1 MKKVLVSLISIT
13 VCLLVAQIVY
23 SCMLVGDGKEI
34 RTIDG
39 KITAVKGETALLSE
53 QVASASSLLTIQQ
66 KALSMGFT
74 QKPQVMTIHKDQ
86 FVAALGPI
94 R

>member
-1 MKKVLVSLISIT
+1 
-13 VCLLVAQIVY
+13 
-23 SCMLVGDGKEI
+23 MLAGDGKEI

-39 KITAVKGETALLSE
+39 KITAVKGDTALLAE

-74 QKPQVMTIHKDQ
+74 EKPQVVTIHKDP
-86 FVAALGPI
+86 FVAALVPVQ
-94 R
+94 

>member
-1 MKKVLVSLISIT
+1 MKKIIIT
-13 VCLLVAQIVY
+13 LSAVTICLLVAQIVC

-39 KITAVKGETALLSE
+39 KITEITGESALLAE
-53 QVASASSLLTIQQ
+53 QVVSASSLLAIHD

-74 QKPQVMTIHKDQ
+74 EKPHVMTIYKDQ
-86 FVAALGPI
+86 FVAALVPVQ
-94 R
+94 

>member
-1 MKKVLVSLISIT
+1 MKKIVASLISIT
-13 VCLLVAQIVY
+13 VCLLVAQIIY

-34 RTIDG
+34 RRIDG
-39 KITAVKGETALLSE
+39 QIAEMKGTTALLSE

-74 QKPQVMTIHKDQ
+74 EKPQVMTIHKDQ
-86 FVAALGPI
+86 FVAALVPVQ
-94 R
+94 

>member
-13 VCLLVAQIVY
+13 ICLLVAQIVY
-23 SCMLVGDGKEI
+23 SCTLVGDGKEI
-34 RTIDG
+34 RRIDG
-39 KITAVKGETALLSE
+39 EITTIKGTTALLSE
-53 QVASASSLLTIQQ
+53 QIASASSIITIQE